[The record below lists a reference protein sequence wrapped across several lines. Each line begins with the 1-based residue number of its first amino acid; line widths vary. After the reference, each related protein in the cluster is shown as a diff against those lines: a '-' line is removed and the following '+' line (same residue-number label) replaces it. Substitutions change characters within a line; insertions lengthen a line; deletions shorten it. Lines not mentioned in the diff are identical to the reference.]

1 MVIVHLSGGFGNQ
14 LFSYAF
20 GYAVAKERQDELCI
34 DTAIQDA
41 KWFFRNPDILKM
53 NISYAKRIS
62 YPINRKIWDRAILN
76 KIRFRRSIGLKTGI
90 LQEEDFKGIDNPIAF
105 CKNITGDIYLKGNW
119 GNESWFRTVSE
130 EIKELY
136 TFKDELSGQAQS
148 IYDEIQA
155 GANAVTIHI
164 RRGDYVDI
172 GIALQPDYYIRA
184 MEEIAKRVDNPE
196 FYCFSEDLDW
206 AGEALKE
213 APFPVHY
220 PVYQS
225 ENKGV
230 EDFRLLTAGK
240 HQIISNSSYSWWAAY
255 LNSNPEKQVVIPC
268 REDSIWNQEFMVEG
282 WIPLS
287 FTMNGKQKG

>member
-105 CKNITGDIYLKGNW
+105 CKNIMGDIYLKGNW

-184 MEEIAKRVDNPE
+184 MEEIAKRVENPE

-206 AGEALKE
+206 AGEALKK

-255 LNSNPEKQVVIPC
+255 LNSNPERQVVIPC